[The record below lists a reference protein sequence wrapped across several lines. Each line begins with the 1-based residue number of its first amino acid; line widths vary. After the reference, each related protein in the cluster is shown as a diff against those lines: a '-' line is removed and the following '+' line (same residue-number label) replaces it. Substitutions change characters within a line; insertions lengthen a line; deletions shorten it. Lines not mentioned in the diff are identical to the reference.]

1 MARIALRQRL
11 VVFAERQAFPRQR
24 RTIGDGVDDLEFV
37 VQLPVAASRIDR
49 ARELPTRAPSP
60 IGAEP
65 FGNQLDDNIGERA
78 DPRQE
83 QDDETPGHEAP
94 GLGGMHDQRDVEDGD
109 DDPSVQIRLRM
120 WRDAAAGAGT
130 HGSPTSRAAEG
141 LNNLGARLSNPA
153 PPLTPPP
160 SAAPPRRARTGK
172 AAV

>member
-1 MARIALRQRL
+1 LRQRL

-94 GLGGMHDQRDVEDGD
+94 GLGRVHDQRDVENGN
-109 DDPSVQIRLRM
+109 DDPSVQSRLQL
-120 WRDAAAGAGT
+120 WLDAAAGG
-130 HGSPTSRAAEG
+130 RE
-141 LNNLGARLSNPA
+141 L
-153 PPLTPPP
+153 
-160 SAAPPRRARTGK
+160 AAPRLPERRMD
-172 AAV
+172 